1 MVALREVIQDRRFC
15 CARFAL
21 WCLPRCE
28 ERGFIRIVND
38 HQPFSAFVLQPILHK
53 GPFVAFSTIWC
64 TNIAFIDDIIISF
77 AETVGTAC
85 MDPKYGRLWPFRMNP
100 VGKLYC
106 YLGFADTSKPEEC
119 QSRLVGVP
127 GQGEMIVQLLKDRLA
142 VDEARVTRIR
152 NHKEACLKMIL

>member
-1 MVALREVIQDRRFC
+1 
-15 CARFAL
+15 
-21 WCLPRCE
+21 
-28 ERGFIRIVND
+28 
-38 HQPFSAFVLQPILHK
+38 
-53 GPFVAFSTIWC
+53 
-64 TNIAFIDDIIISF
+64 
-77 AETVGTAC
+77 

-106 YLGFADTSKPEEC
+106 YLGFAEVCQHAVQPVKRCQIDAPDTSKPEEC

-152 NHKEACLKMIL
+152 NHNYHVLSLAVCSPTA